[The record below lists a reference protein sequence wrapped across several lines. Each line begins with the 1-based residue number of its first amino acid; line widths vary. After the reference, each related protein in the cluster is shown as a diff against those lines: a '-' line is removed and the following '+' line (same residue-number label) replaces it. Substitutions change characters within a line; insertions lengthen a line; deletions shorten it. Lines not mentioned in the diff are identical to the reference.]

1 MRENRLIII
10 CVTIIVC
17 VALVCGTIF
26 LTYNSNQENKTNN
39 TTNNNT
45 TVNST
50 VNDTNNTNNT
60 TTTETSSSKSSGK
73 KSSSSSSN
81 KYIEGNKIESSWDV
95 DEDTQRINTKGDIY
109 YKNKKTGQTSKRHLD
124 SDGVY
129 RYYPI

>member
-26 LTYNSNQENKTNN
+26 LTHNNNQENNTNN
-39 TTNNNT
+39 STNNNT

-50 VNDTNNTNNT
+50 INYTNTTNDT

-73 KSSSSSSN
+73 KSSSSSDKFN
-81 KYIEGNKIESSWDV
+81 GEKVKDKRYNDFGEEIITTDKNVYVRNPENGK
-95 DEDTQRINTKGDIY
+95 
-109 YKNKKTGQTSKRHLD
+109 YKN
-124 SDGVY
+124 
-129 RYYPI
+129 YYDVNRGD